1 MVCKG
6 LEPKQGK
13 ERGSESMALL
23 LLNLLLSDSKF
34 PTSSCP
40 AGPRKYAVIPYRARE
55 WRTHS
60 QASTLKGHAPKPSS
74 SRVLVTKP
82 LTASGRPANSNV
94 SIASKPSV
102 PGTRGEWALSGP
114 WRFEQALD
122 IEKESIEAVRPAS
135 TALSNGWA
143 AFHRPATGNPVLDP
157 DSAPGP
163 SVIPAASIPLPLPG
177 LSTPKTS
184 QSYPLAPGSHA
195 RRKTPKDPDRSPGS
209 AMPLHRASNV
219 TSTKVNR

>member
-1 MVCKG
+1 M
-6 LEPKQGK
+6 
-13 ERGSESMALL
+13 RR
-23 LLNLLLSDSKF
+23 
-34 PTSSCP
+34 SSP
-40 AGPRKYAVIPYRARE
+40 IVL
-55 WRTHS
+55 
-60 QASTLKGHAPKPSS
+60 QPKPSS
-74 SRVLVTKP
+74 SRVLATKP
-82 LTASGRPANSNV
+82 SPASGRPANSNV
-94 SIASKPSV
+94 SIVSEPSV
-102 PGTRGEWALSGP
+102 PGTRGKWALSSSC
-114 WRFEQALD
+114 RFGKALV
-122 IEKESIEAVRPAS
+122 IEKESIETVRPAS

-177 LSTPKTS
+177 LSTLKTS

-219 TSTKVNR
+219 TSTILDR